1 MGFRAIKSIHWLPG
15 GVPDSNSVWGAL
27 NSSIQ
32 HQTDP
37 YPDFVQEDSMSDQLW
52 EQLVKQIEQE
62 RNPVKVAEPAKRLKK
77 LS

>member
-1 MGFRAIKSIHWLPG
+1 
-15 GVPDSNSVWGAL
+15 
-27 NSSIQ
+27 
-32 HQTDP
+32 
-37 YPDFVQEDSMSDQLW
+37 MSDQLW